1 MFVRGVLISLSV
13 LLSDG
18 LTPKRLPNGKIIKFK
33 SNFKH
38 PESDLKI
45 ITPGSASIISRNWL
59 QNIVVDVFSKEN
71 SKLKN
76 NQFSDTSIFDYDD
89 LHIVT
94 GINKLESYIQES
106 YEKNEG
112 KKTLFMA
119 WSPKGE
125 HGRTEVLF
133 IIVVQIHLST
143 REFIIRHLIQSPFW
157 DPSQIDSNELKK
169 ALVAQ
174 NTLNNC
180 TQINLEYLYDND
192 LRYKLAWAVWGLN
205 TTR

>member
-1 MFVRGVLISLSV
+1 MFIRGLFVCFTI

-18 LTPKRLPNGKIIKFK
+18 LTPKRLPNGKIIKFQ

-45 ITPGSASIISRNWL
+45 ITPGAASIISRNWL

-71 SKLKN
+71 SKMKN
-76 NQFSDTSIFDYDD
+76 NQFSKTNIFDYDD

-94 GINKLESYIQES
+94 GINKLEGYIQES

-112 KKTLFMA
+112 KKSLFLA
-119 WSPKGE
+119 WSPRGE

-133 IIVVQIHLST
+133 IIVVQINIIR

>member
-76 NQFSDTSIFDYDD
+76 NQFSDTSI
-89 LHIVT
+89 
-94 GINKLESYIQES
+94 
-106 YEKNEG
+106 
-112 KKTLFMA
+112 
-119 WSPKGE
+119 
-125 HGRTEVLF
+125 
-133 IIVVQIHLST
+133 
-143 REFIIRHLIQSPFW
+143 LIMM
-157 DPSQIDSNELKK
+157 ICIL
-169 ALVAQ
+169 
-174 NTLNNC
+174 
-180 TQINLEYLYDND
+180 
-192 LRYKLAWAVWGLN
+192 
-205 TTR
+205 

>member
-1 MFVRGVLISLSV
+1 MFIRGLLISLSV

-18 LTPKRLPNGKIIKFK
+18 LNPKRLPNGKIIKFK

-119 WSPKGE
+119 WTPKGE

-133 IIVVQIHLST
+133 IIVVQIHLSN

>member
-133 IIVVQIHLST
+133 IIVVQIHLSN

>member
-1 MFVRGVLISLSV
+1 MFIRALLISLSV

-18 LTPKRLPNGKIIKFK
+18 LNPKRLPNGKIIKFK
-33 SNFKH
+33 SNINH

-94 GINKLESYIQES
+94 GINKLEGYIQES
-106 YEKNEG
+106 YQKNEG

-133 IIVVQIHLST
+133 IIVVQIHLSN
-143 REFIIRHLIQSPFW
+143 REFMIRHLIQSPFW

>member
-1 MFVRGVLISLSV
+1 MFVRGLLISLSV

-133 IIVVQIHLST
+133 IIVVQIHLSN

>member
-1 MFVRGVLISLSV
+1 MFIRALLISLSV
-13 LLSDG
+13 LFSDG
-18 LTPKRLPNGKIIKFK
+18 LNPKRLPNGKIIKFK
-33 SNFKH
+33 SNIKH

-94 GINKLESYIQES
+94 GINKLEGYIQES
-106 YEKNEG
+106 YQKNEG

-133 IIVVQIHLST
+133 IIVVQIHLSN

>member
-1 MFVRGVLISLSV
+1 
-13 LLSDG
+13 
-18 LTPKRLPNGKIIKFK
+18 
-33 SNFKH
+33 
-38 PESDLKI
+38 
-45 ITPGSASIISRNWL
+45 
-59 QNIVVDVFSKEN
+59 
-71 SKLKN
+71 
-76 NQFSDTSIFDYDD
+76 
-89 LHIVT
+89 
-94 GINKLESYIQES
+94 
-106 YEKNEG
+106 
-112 KKTLFMA
+112 MA

-133 IIVVQIHLST
+133 IIVVQIHLSN
-143 REFIIRHLIQSPFW
+143 REFMIRHLIQSPFW

>member
-1 MFVRGVLISLSV
+1 MFIRGLLISLSV

-18 LTPKRLPNGKIIKFK
+18 LNPKRLPNGKIIKFK

-133 IIVVQIHLST
+133 IIVVQIHLSN
-143 REFIIRHLIQSPFW
+143 REFMIRHLIQSPFW